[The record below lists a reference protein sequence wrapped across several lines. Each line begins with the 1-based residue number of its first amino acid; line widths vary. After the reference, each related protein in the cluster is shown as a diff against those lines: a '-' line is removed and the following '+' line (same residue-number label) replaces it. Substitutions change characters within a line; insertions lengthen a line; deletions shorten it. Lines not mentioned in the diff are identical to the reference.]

1 MIWLGIQISILHPL
15 YFNSSN
21 IFWFMAWFLFK
32 LHVILRSTF
41 HFRKPKLHWLY
52 WTNRNS
58 ESKVWVCLYTT
69 PLTYIILTIQTFA
82 ICFVDIHRYV
92 VLCLHFNQEM
102 SPSSANQWTFFFCND
117 VYIFCISYLSNNYI
131 PWGKAIL

>member
-15 YFNSSN
+15 YFNFSN

-58 ESKVWVCLYTT
+58 ESKVWVCLIYTT
-69 PLTYIILTIQTFA
+69 PLTYIILTIQTIA
-82 ICFVDIHRYV
+82 ICFVDTPVRG
-92 VLCLHFNQEM
+92 FM
-102 SPSSANQWTFFFCND
+102 PSFQPGNVTFFSQSMNFFFCND